1 MRPRIAMAIV
11 SSNGDT
17 VVRRETHESCEKN
30 KRRAEFEKN
39 YARNKAIFSCIK
51 TKTPNLV
58 EFSNNVA
65 NAIAEFKKS
74 KQ

>member
-17 VVRRETHESCEKN
+17 IVRRETYESCERN
-30 KRRAEFEKN
+30 KRRAKFEKN
-39 YARNKAIFSCIK
+39 YARNKAILSCIK

-58 EFSNNVA
+58 EFSNGVA
-65 NAIAEFKKS
+65 NAIVKFKNS